1 MFILKFNTG
10 NGPGDWAFHQA
21 TRVNVCGETTTLGE
35 ALKAD
40 GFVYA
45 SPEDSPGDSK
55 TKLKQLSYEDEKGI
69 MQTVFY
75 GRCAYLCNDRGD
87 TINSL

>member
-10 NGPGDWAFHQA
+10 SGPGDWSFHQA
-21 TRVNVCGETTTLGE
+21 QRVHVSDEKTTLGE
-35 ALKAD
+35 ALKVD

-45 SPEDSPGDSK
+45 APEDNPSTSK
-55 TKLKQLSYEDEKGI
+55 TELKQLSYEDEKGI
-69 MQTVFY
+69 TQTVFY
-75 GRCAYLCNDRGD
+75 GRCAYLCNDRGN